1 MNKIYLK
8 EIQIHNLLLK
18 MRSRIGRKGGIKSG
32 QVKRQRKAMKEQ
44 MEMLL
49 SLPVKSKDM
58 KEQLK
63 QFGIDEDNIDNQML
77 LLVGLFEASLKGNVQ
92 AFNSIQ
98 ELVEKKQDE
107 NKDTMNKL
115 DEVLKNIGGVV

>member
-77 LLVGLFEASLKGNVQ
+77 LLVGLFKASLKGNVQ

>member
-1 MNKIYLK
+1 
-8 EIQIHNLLLK
+8 
-18 MRSRIGRKGGIKSG
+18 
-32 QVKRQRKAMKEQ
+32 MKEQ

>member
-1 MNKIYLK
+1 
-8 EIQIHNLLLK
+8 
-18 MRSRIGRKGGIKSG
+18 
-32 QVKRQRKAMKEQ
+32 MKEQ

-63 QFGIDEDNIDNQML
+63 QFGIDEDNIDNIDNQML
-77 LLVGLFEASLKGNVQ
+77 LLVGLFKASLKGNVQ

>member
-1 MNKIYLK
+1 
-8 EIQIHNLLLK
+8 

-77 LLVGLFEASLKGNVQ
+77 LLVGLFKASLKGNVQ

-107 NKDTMNKL
+107 NKDTMKKL